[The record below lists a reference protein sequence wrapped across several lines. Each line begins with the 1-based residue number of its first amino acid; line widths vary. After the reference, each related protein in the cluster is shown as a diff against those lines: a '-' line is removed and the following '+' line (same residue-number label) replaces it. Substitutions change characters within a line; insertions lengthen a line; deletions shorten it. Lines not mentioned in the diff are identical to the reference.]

1 MPVAMSGLA
10 SAVLAPVLA
19 LGTEY
24 YLFGVAGV
32 ISVTAFVTLILA
44 PALGSYGRPW
54 EKLAAGFLSLFV
66 LAALVGLGLGLGVYI
81 FFNWDSINEW
91 F

>member
-1 MPVAMSGLA
+1 MSALI
-10 SAVLAPVLA
+10 SSILAPALA

-24 YLFGVAGV
+24 YLFGAAGLV
-32 ISVTAFVTLILA
+32 SLLAFVGLILV

-54 EKLAAGFLSLFV
+54 EKVAAGFLSLFV
-66 LAALVGLGLGLGVYI
+66 LAALVVAGLVVGLVVFY
-81 FFNWDSINEW
+81 NWDEISKL

>member
-1 MPVAMSGLA
+1 MTGLV
-10 SAVLAPVLA
+10 SAVAAPLLA

-24 YLFGVAGV
+24 YLFGAAGL
-32 ISVTAFVTLILA
+32 ISVAAFVTLILA

-54 EKLAAGFLSLFV
+54 EKVAAGFLSLFV
-66 LAALVGLGLGLGVYI
+66 LAALVGIGLALGIYI
-81 FFNWDSINEW
+81 FFNWDEISTW

>member
-1 MPVAMSGLA
+1 MSQLL
-10 SAVLAPVLA
+10 SAVQAPLLA

-24 YLFGVAGV
+24 YVFGAAGLV
-32 ISVTAFVTLILA
+32 SLAAFVGLILV
-44 PALGSYGRPW
+44 PALGSYGRRW

-66 LAALVGLGLGLGVYI
+66 LAALVITGLILGGVVFYYWDDI
-81 FFNWDSINEW
+81 SNW

>member
-1 MPVAMSGLA
+1 MIGLLSA
-10 SAVLAPVLA
+10 SLAPLLA

-24 YLFGVAGV
+24 YLFGFAGL
-32 ISVTAFVTLILA
+32 ISVTVFVAFILS

-54 EKLAAGFLSLFV
+54 EKVAAGFLSLFV
-66 LAALVGLGLGLGVYI
+66 LAALVLAGLVLGVFV
-81 FFNWDSINEW
+81 FFHWDAIHNW

>member
-1 MPVAMSGLA
+1 MHAALSTLVAPL
-10 SAVLAPVLA
+10 LA

-24 YLFGVAGV
+24 YLFGIAGLV
-32 ISVTAFVTLILA
+32 SVTAFVVLILA

-54 EKLAAGFLSLFV
+54 EKLAAGVLSIFV
-66 LAALVGLGLGLGVYI
+66 LAALVLVGLVLGVVI
-81 FFNWDSINEW
+81 FFNWDQISDW

>member
-1 MPVAMSGLA
+1 MKPI
-10 SAVLAPVLA
+10 LA

-24 YLFGVAGV
+24 YLFGVAGLV
-32 ISVTAFVTLILA
+32 SVTAFVAFILA

-54 EKLAAGFLSLFV
+54 EKAAAGFLSLFV
-66 LAALVGLGLGLGVYI
+66 LAALVLAGLVLGVFI
-81 FFNWDSINEW
+81 FFHWDAISNW

>member
-1 MPVAMSGLA
+1 MAALV
-10 SAVLAPVLA
+10 SAVAAPLLA

-32 ISVTAFVTLILA
+32 ISVAAFVTLILA
-44 PALGSYGRPW
+44 PALSSYGRPW
-54 EKLAAGFLSLFV
+54 EKVAAGFLSLFV
-66 LAALVGLGLGLGVYI
+66 LAALVGIGLAIGVYI
-81 FFNWDSINEW
+81 FFNWDEFSTW

>member
-1 MPVAMSGLA
+1 V
-10 SAVLAPVLA
+10 PVLA

-44 PALGSYGRPW
+44 PALGAYGRPW
-54 EKLAAGFLSLFV
+54 EKVAAGFLSLFV
-66 LAALVGLGLGLGVYI
+66 LAALVGLGLGIGVYI
-81 FFNWDSINEW
+81 FFNWDEISTW